1 MEKNDP
7 LIRFMGFDVVL
18 RTIEQEL
25 SGDKPDTAPPFPV
38 AQTFHDMSVVAA
50 CIQETS
56 KHYNLILNLD
66 SKYTALAYYA
76 TSEWQE
82 RE

>member
-1 MEKNDP
+1 MN
-7 LIRFMGFDVVL
+7 
-18 RTIEQEL
+18 
-25 SGDKPDTAPPFPV
+25 V
-38 AQTFHDMSVVAA
+38 AQTIHDMSVVAA